1 MTADDTLDTS
11 DNEETGDAHPPESTK
26 SRLET
31 NVKSRSTW
39 MRLVYMLIIGICYF
53 ITRLVFFPVVVL
65 QFLWVLITGETNKH
79 LHSLSQWLASY
90 TYQAMIYLA
99 YISDERPFPFDSP
112 MATTAPA
119 DT

>member
-1 MTADDTLDTS
+1 MTAEDKPDS
-11 DNEETGDAHPPESTK
+11 ADNEEAGDAHAPEPTR
-26 SRLET
+26 SRLES

-90 TYQAMIYLA
+90 TYQAMMYLA
-99 YISDERPFPFDSP
+99 YNSDDRPFPFDSP
-112 MATTAPA
+112 VATTAPA